1 MSQTLLKIE
10 NLKQKAL
17 LISYMKS
24 KFSPKEIADSF
35 EANYQLVKRQIEQSG
50 VKIDKK
56 FEEVAKRGKNQNFS
70 FVVIFVLFQDTMDKA
85 KDSLLEYYNISG

>member
-1 MSQTLLKIE
+1 MNQIHSTIMSQTLLKID

-35 EANYQLVKRQIEQSG
+35 ETNYELVKR
-50 VKIDKK
+50 
-56 FEEVAKRGKNQNFS
+56 
-70 FVVIFVLFQDTMDKA
+70 
-85 KDSLLEYYNISG
+85 